1 MRNAYNLGEF
11 SCSTNIVHDE
21 ERNYKPI
28 SKSDAK
34 KKKNPNFQISCDN
47 NFSTNILDV
56 ILSIK
61 QDLMCIW
68 VFQGRE
74 GDDRG

>member
-1 MRNAYNLGEF
+1 MLIIWVNFHVL
-11 SCSTNIVHDE
+11 
-21 ERNYKPI
+21 PI
-28 SKSDAK
+28 LYMMKREITSQYQSQMQ

>member
-1 MRNAYNLGEF
+1 MMKREKLQA
-11 SCSTNIVHDE
+11 NIKV
-21 ERNYKPI
+21 RG
-28 SKSDAK
+28 K
-34 KKKNPNFQISCDN
+34 KKKKIKTFKSVVTK

-68 VFQGRE
+68 VFQGE

>member
-1 MRNAYNLGEF
+1 MLIIWVNFHVL
-11 SCSTNIVHDE
+11 
-21 ERNYKPI
+21 PI
-28 SKSDAK
+28 LYMMKREITSQYQSQMQK